1 MDKKQILTLMLV
13 LFITMSCKE
22 HTRKGDQSTLAI
34 KDKLWTESERQL
46 LIEGLK
52 RTENDLIHEVE
63 NLNED
68 QWNFH
73 ESPERWSIR
82 EIVEHLEIQDEMY
95 YRELYIISKTPILPE
110 YVDLVKG
117 NDSKILEYATDP
129 TPGNSG
135 WLLAP
140 IGRFCDKPSSIK
152 AFERIR
158 GEVIKFV
165 EESNQDFRLHF
176 TFRKYPEDGSLSDPG
191 LWDIRDL
198 HQLLL
203 TTIAHT
209 DRHIG
214 QIRKVKDHPDYPN

>member
-1 MDKKQILTLMLV
+1 MNQIQILLLLLLISTSSLERSKKPDQPYLV
-13 LFITMSCKE
+13 LKNN
-22 HTRKGDQSTLAI
+22 
-34 KDKLWTESERQL
+34 LWTESERQL
-46 LIEGLK
+46 LIDGLK
-52 RTENDLIHEVE
+52 RTENDLINEIE

-140 IGRFCDKPSSIK
+140 IGRFCDKASSIK

-165 EESNQDFRLHF
+165 KESNQDFRLHF
-176 TFRKYPEDGSLSDPG
+176 TFRKYPEDGSLSNPG

-214 QIRKVKDHPDYPN
+214 QIRKVKEHPDYPL